1 MKKIHGIIMLIILVI
16 IDQVTKIMIN
26 NNFILGE
33 EKEIIKNV
41 FSLEYV
47 RNTGAAWGMFPNG
60 TIFFAIFSC
69 IVCVML
75 FILYIKIPKET
86 KYNLLACID
95 IMLIAGA
102 VGNLIDRVF
111 RHYVVDF
118 FYFKLIDFPVFNVA
132 DIYVTVSA
140 IVLII
145 VIMFYYKE
153 DDLSFLEFSKKKDTK
168 DKSEVFTNKIEDNND
183 KVVKQRNK

>member
-1 MKKIHGIIMLIILVI
+1 MKKIRGIIMLIIIVI
-16 IDQVTKIMIN
+16 IDQVTKIIIN

-33 EKEIIKNV
+33 EKEIIKNI

-60 TIFFAIFSC
+60 TIFFVIFSS

-75 FILYIKIPKET
+75 FILYFKIPKEK
-86 KYNLLACID
+86 KYNLLACIN

-102 VGNLIDRVF
+102 IGNLIDRAF

-118 FYFKLIDFPVFNVA
+118 LYFKLIDFPVFNVA

-140 IVLII
+140 IILILA
-145 VIMFYYKE
+145 IMFYYKE
-153 DDLSFLEFSKKKDTK
+153 EDLCFLEFSQKKNIK
-168 DKSEVFTNKIEDNND
+168 DKTEVLTNKSEDYNGKD
-183 KVVKQRNK
+183 

>member
-1 MKKIHGIIMLIILVI
+1 MKKIYGILGLVLLIAF
-16 IDQVTKIMIN
+16 DQLTKIAVIK
-26 NNFILGE
+26 NFVLGE

-41 FSLEYV
+41 FSLEYI

-60 TIFFAIFSC
+60 TVFFAVFST
-69 IVCVML
+69 IVCILL
-75 FILYIKIPKET
+75 FILYMKIPKEK
-86 KYNLLACID
+86 KYTILSVVVLT
-95 IMLIAGA
+95 LIAGA

-111 RHYVVDF
+111 RHFVVDF

-145 VIMFYYKE
+145 IIMFYYKE
-153 DDLSFLEFSKKKDTK
+153 EDFDFIKLSRRKD
-168 DKSEVFTNKIEDNND
+168 
-183 KVVKQRNK
+183 